1 MRYLTSF
8 LSAATA
14 AAAVRAALPPANEF
28 VQLQP
33 ITRGSFP
40 RTPCLT
46 VFSAANGS
54 ALVINDCSAATQQR
68 GFQVVEGGATT
79 GEGTPGAIK
88 IFNSFC
94 LEVTGGADLDG
105 TKVEINSCV
114 AGDANQLWEW
124 NADGTV
130 VWSGT
135 NKCLDLTNGD
145 LENGNQIQIWTCF
158 AGNTNQQWTSNTL
171 ANPISEVFIAS
182 QPQFCMAAD
191 SSENG
196 SPVFIT
202 SCSDTT
208 ALKVWTVPQIGHGN
222 SGSYKLA
229 FGPGGSPP
237 LKCLDLTNGNTTP
250 GTKLQLWDCDPA
262 NINQDWIPTGTIRWE
277 GTGLAIPMCVDLTD
291 GITTRGNPLQ
301 IWNCTG
307 NSNQIWDDVAPPQ
320 TAV

>member
-14 AAAVRAALPPANEF
+14 AAAVRAALPPANQI
-28 VQLQP
+28 VQIQP

-46 VFSAANGS
+46 VFPAANGS
-54 ALVINDCSAATQQR
+54 AVLINDCSTSTEQR
-68 GFQVVEGGATT
+68 GFQVVEGGATS
-79 GEGTPGAIK
+79 GEGTPGPIEV
-88 IFNSFC
+88 FNTFC
-94 LEVTGGADLDG
+94 LEVTGGANVSG
-105 TKVEINSCV
+105 TKIEINSCV
-114 AGDANQLWEW
+114 AGDPNQLWEW
-124 NADGTV
+124 NSDGTV

-145 LENGNQIQIWTCF
+145 LDNGNQIQIWTCT
-158 AGNTNQQWTSNTL
+158 AGNINQQWTANPL
-171 ANPISEVFIAS
+171 VNPISEVVNAA
-182 QPQFCMAAD
+182 QPELCMAAD

-196 SPVFIT
+196 APVFIT

-208 ALKVWTVPQIGHGN
+208 ALKVWIVPQIGHGN

-229 FGPGGSPP
+229 FGPDGSAPI
-237 LKCLDLTNGNTTP
+237 KCLDLTDGNTTP
-250 GTKLQLWDCDPA
+250 GTKLQLWDCVG
-262 NINQDWIPTGTIRWE
+262 NENQSWLPTGIIRWQ
-277 GTGLAIPMCVDLTD
+277 GTGLLNPMCVDLTD

-301 IWNCTG
+301 IWNCTAG
-307 NSNQIWDDVAPPQ
+307 NSNQFWNDVAPPQ